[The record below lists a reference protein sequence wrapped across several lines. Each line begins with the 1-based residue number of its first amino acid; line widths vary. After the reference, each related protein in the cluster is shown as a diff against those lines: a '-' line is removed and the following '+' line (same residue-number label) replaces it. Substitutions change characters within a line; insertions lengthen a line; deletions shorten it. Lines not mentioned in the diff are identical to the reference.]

1 MFMSSEHNDLDR
13 AGVTGTEYLGAL
25 YNYAMILTR
34 NQAEAED
41 LVQETYLRA
50 IPAMNR
56 LRPESNVKSW
66 LFRILRNIWLNQLR
80 KLKTDPQM
88 VHIDADGAS
97 ADEPVDPGKHSY
109 DAYVSKIE
117 VKQVRAAIE
126 QLPAEFREIILL
138 REFEELSYQEIAS
151 LLDCPA
157 GTVMSRLARARSK
170 LRAILSPALTEPV
183 PSQGQRAK

>member
-1 MFMSSEHNDLDR
+1 MSSERDRLDR
-13 AGVTGTEYLGAL
+13 AGVASVEYLGAL

-50 IPAMNR
+50 IPAIDR
-56 LRPESNVKSW
+56 LRADSNIKSW

-80 KLKTDPQM
+80 KLRTYPPI
-88 VHIDADGAS
+88 VHIDADGCAA
-97 ADEPVDPGKHSY
+97 ADEPTDPGKHSY
-109 DAYVSKIE
+109 DAYVSKLE
-117 VKQVRAAIE
+117 TKQVRAAIE
-126 QLPAEFREIILL
+126 QLPTEFREIILL
-138 REFEELSYQEIAS
+138 REFEELSYQEIAA

-170 LRAILSPALTEPV
+170 LRVILSSALTNPM
-183 PSQGQRAK
+183 PSQGQGAK

>member
-1 MFMSSEHNDLDR
+1 MFSEQNGSDP
-13 AGVTGTEYLGAL
+13 AGAASVEYLGAL

-50 IPAMNR
+50 IPAMAR
-56 LRPESNVKSW
+56 LRADSNIKSW

-80 KLKTDPQM
+80 KLRTDPQI
-88 VHIDADGAS
+88 VHIDAEDSAA
-97 ADEPVDPGKHSY
+97 ADEPIDPGKHSY
-109 DAYVSKIE
+109 DAYVSKVE
-117 VKQVRAAIE
+117 TKQVRAAIE

-138 REFEELSYQEIAS
+138 REFEELSYQEIAE

-170 LRAILSPALTEPV
+170 LRVILSSALTVSV
-183 PSQGQRAK
+183 PSQGQGAK

>member
-1 MFMSSEHNDLDR
+1 MFSEQNGLDP
-13 AGVTGTEYLGAL
+13 AGVASVEYLGAL

-50 IPAMNR
+50 LPAMHR
-56 LRPESNVKSW
+56 LRADSNIKSW

-80 KLKTDPQM
+80 KLRTDPQI
-88 VHIDADGAS
+88 VYIDGEGSA
-97 ADEPVDPGKHSY
+97 ADEPIDPGKHSY
-109 DAYVSKIE
+109 DAYISKLE
-117 VKQVRAAIE
+117 VKQVREAIE
-126 QLPAEFREIILL
+126 QLPTEFREIILL
-138 REFEELSYQEIAS
+138 REFEELSYQEIAA

-170 LRAILSPALTEPV
+170 LRVILSSALAGPV
-183 PSQGQRAK
+183 PSQGQGAK